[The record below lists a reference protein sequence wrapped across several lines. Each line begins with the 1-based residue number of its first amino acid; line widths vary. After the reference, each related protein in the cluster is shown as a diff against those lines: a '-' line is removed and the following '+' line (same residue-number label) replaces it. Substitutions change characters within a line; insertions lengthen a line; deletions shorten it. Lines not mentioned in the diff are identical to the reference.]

1 MIDTRSLLKL
11 ISIVLI
17 KFAVFTDS
25 AYARWATYDDTDLK
39 TEFYNENLI
48 INKDGTTESVIE
60 IQEQIL
66 KESAR
71 SYATNYKFIY
81 DGVSSDITL
90 IEAKTINNEAEF
102 PVTKDRIEDKTLA
115 SIGHGFDEQRQIL
128 ISYPNIGIG
137 SKIYLKY
144 KYTVKEPALSGVF
157 SKLLYF
163 GMGSYCQSAKI
174 TVSSELPLHIMVND
188 SDSSLNIVK
197 NKEDNFQKLDITLK
211 KPIYKAVTDEP
222 CSGVLD
228 SKHLVWI
235 SLSSLGSWE
244 ELAHK
249 VDTDY
254 DKVISQPLP
263 KLFSDIAKATEEA
276 KGDKDR
282 IDTVTSLLSEKIQYM
297 GDWRAI
303 KGRFIP
309 RDLNEIASTGV
320 GDCKDFTA
328 ATIAILRS
336 IGYKADPALVL
347 RGQYEKPL
355 NILPGI
361 NNFNHVIVKVIT
373 NEGKVYWIDPTNI
386 TSMAG
391 NIFADIAEK
400 ATLILNMEKPIYE
413 VIPAIDFKHSVI
425 EENET
430 LSVKNNY
437 SAVNYKGNIALKGE
451 MANYVTGLDLY
462 YSKQQMED
470 FAFRMISGIE
480 LEKDERKNLVLPQ
493 LSSRIVKDV
502 KVEYEYERKN
512 ALFKTNV
519 SYALTM
525 GSAPE
530 VSSIINSPPDRVTDL
545 LMGAPHINTKK
556 TLIKNAKAKGINK
569 LNYSI
574 DSPWIKVTRTL
585 VNKGRDV
592 EINDETL
599 VLRSFITKEDLET
612 LLFKNLK
619 TSLAKDLQKASI
631 VFE

>member
-1 MIDTRSLLKL
+1 MIYTRSLFKL
-11 ISIVLI
+11 IFIFLI
-17 KFAVFTDS
+17 SFAFFYGS
-25 AYARWATYDDTDLK
+25 AYARWATYDGADLK
-39 TEFYNENLI
+39 TEFYNEHLI
-48 INKDGTTESVIE
+48 INKDGTTEAVIE

-90 IEAKTINNEAEF
+90 IEAKTINNGKES

-144 KYTVKEPALSGVF
+144 KHTVKAPALAGVF
-157 SKLLYF
+157 SNLLYF
-163 GMGSYCQSAKI
+163 GTGSYWQAAKI
-174 TVSSELPLHIMVND
+174 SVRSELPLHIMVND
-188 SDSSLNIVK
+188 PDSSLNIIK
-197 NKEDNFQKLDITLK
+197 NKEDHFQKLDITLR
-211 KPIYKAVTDEP
+211 KPVYKAVTDEP
-222 CSGVLD
+222 CSGVL
-228 SKHLVWI
+228 SNEHLVWI
-235 SLSSLGSWE
+235 SLSTLGSWE

-249 VDTDY
+249 VDIDY
-254 DKVISQPLP
+254 NKVISQPLP
-263 KLFSDIAKATEEA
+263 KLFGDIAKTAAEI
-276 KGDKDR
+276 KGDKDK
-282 IDTVTSLLSEKIQYM
+282 IDTITSLLNEKIQYM
-297 GDWRAI
+297 GDWWAI
-303 KGRFIP
+303 KGRFVP
-309 RDLNEIASTGV
+309 RDLNEIVSTGV

-328 ATIAILRS
+328 ATAAILRT
-336 IGYKADPALVL
+336 IGYKADPALIL
-347 RGQYEKPL
+347 RGQYEKSL

-361 NNFNHVIVKVIT
+361 NNFNHVIAKVT
-373 NEGKVYWIDPTNI
+373 ASDWNVYWIDPTNI

-400 ATLILNMEKPIYE
+400 ATLVLNIEKPIYE

-425 EENET
+425 EENEI

-437 SAVNYKGNIALKGE
+437 SVVNYKGNIALKGE

-470 FAFRMISGIE
+470 FAFRMISGVE
-480 LEKDERKNLVLPQ
+480 LEKDERKNLVLPM

-502 KVEYEYERKN
+502 KVEYEYERKD
-512 ALFKTNV
+512 ALFKTNI

-545 LMGAPHINTKK
+545 FMGSPHVNTKK

-574 DSPWIKVTRTL
+574 DSPWLKVTRTL

-592 EINDETL
+592 EITNETL

-612 LLFKNLK
+612 PLFKNLK
-619 TSLAKDLQKASI
+619 ASLAKDLQKASI

>member
-1 MIDTRSLLKL
+1 MIYTRSLFKL
-11 ISIVLI
+11 IFIFLI
-17 KFAVFTDS
+17 SFAFFYGS
-25 AYARWATYDDTDLK
+25 AYARWATYDDADLK
-39 TEFYNENLI
+39 TEFYNEHLI
-48 INKDGTTESVIE
+48 INKDGTTEAVIE

-90 IEAKTINNEAEF
+90 IEAKTINNGKES
-102 PVTKDRIEDKTLA
+102 PVTEDRIEDKTLA

-144 KYTVKEPALSGVF
+144 KHTVKAPALAGVF
-157 SKLLYF
+157 SNLLYF
-163 GMGSYCQSAKI
+163 GTGSYWQAAKI
-174 TVSSELPLHIMVND
+174 SVKSELPLHIMVND
-188 SDSSLNIVK
+188 PDSSLNIIK
-197 NKEDNFQKLDITLK
+197 NKEDNFQKLDITLR
-211 KPIYKAVTDEP
+211 KPVYKAVTDEP
-222 CSGVLD
+222 CSGVL
-228 SKHLVWI
+228 SNEHLVWI
-235 SLSSLGSWE
+235 SLSTLGSWE

-249 VDTDY
+249 VNTDY
-254 DKVISQPLP
+254 NEVISQPLP
-263 KLFSDIAKATEEA
+263 KLFNDIAKTAGEV
-276 KGDKDR
+276 KGDKDK
-282 IDTVTSLLSEKIQYM
+282 IDTITSLLNEKIQYM

-303 KGRFIP
+303 KGRFVP

-328 ATIAILRS
+328 ATAAILRS

-347 RGQYEKPL
+347 RGQYEKSL

-361 NNFNHVIVKVIT
+361 NNFNHVIAKVT
-373 NEGKVYWIDPTNI
+373 ASDGNVYWIDPTNI
-386 TSMAG
+386 TSMTG

-400 ATLILNMEKPIYE
+400 ATLVLNIEKPIYE

-425 EENET
+425 EENEI

-437 SAVNYKGNIALKGE
+437 SVVNYKGNIALKGE

-470 FAFRMISGIE
+470 FAFRMISGVE
-480 LEKDERKNLVLPQ
+480 LEKDERKNLVLPM

-502 KVEYEYERKN
+502 KVEYEYERKD
-512 ALFKTNV
+512 ALFKTNI

-545 LMGAPHINTKK
+545 FMGAPHINTKT

-574 DSPWIKVTRTL
+574 DSPWLKVTRTL

-592 EINDETL
+592 EITDENL
-599 VLRSFITKEDLET
+599 VLRSFIAKEDLET
-612 LLFKNLK
+612 PLFKNLK
-619 TSLAKDLQKASI
+619 ASLAKDLHKASI

>member
-1 MIDTRSLLKL
+1 MIDTRSLFKL
-11 ISIVLI
+11 ISIILI
-17 KFAVFTDS
+17 KFAVLTDS
-25 AYARWATYDDTDLK
+25 AYARWATYDDADLK

-48 INKDGTTESVIE
+48 INKDGTTEAVIE

-90 IEAKTINNEAEF
+90 IEAKTINNGQEF

-115 SIGHGFDEQRQIL
+115 SIGHGFDEQRQLL

-144 KYTVKEPALSGVF
+144 KYTVKKPALSGVF

-197 NKEDNFQKLDITLK
+197 NKEDNFQKLNITLK
-211 KPIYKAVTDEP
+211 KPLYKAVTDEP

-263 KLFSDIAKATEEA
+263 KLFSDIAKAAEEVNGG
-276 KGDKDR
+276 KDK

-336 IGYKADPALVL
+336 IGYKADPALV
-347 RGQYEKPL
+347 
-355 NILPGI
+355 
-361 NNFNHVIVKVIT
+361 
-373 NEGKVYWIDPTNI
+373 
-386 TSMAG
+386 
-391 NIFADIAEK
+391 
-400 ATLILNMEKPIYE
+400 LNMEKPIYE

-493 LSSRIVKDV
+493 LSSRIVKNV

-556 TLIKNAKAKGINK
+556 TLIKNAKAKRINK

>member
-11 ISIVLI
+11 ISIALI
-17 KFAVFTDS
+17 KFTVFTDS
-25 AYARWATYDDTDLK
+25 AYARWATYDDADLK

-90 IEAKTINNEAEF
+90 IEAKTINNGQEF
-102 PVTKDRIEDKTLA
+102 PVAKDRIEDKTLA
-115 SIGHGFDEQRQIL
+115 SIGHGFDEQRQLL

-144 KYTVKEPALSGVF
+144 KHTVKAPALAGVF
-157 SKLLYF
+157 SNLLYF
-163 GMGSYCQSAKI
+163 CTESYCQSAKI
-174 TVSSELPLHIMVND
+174 SVSSELPLHIMVND
-188 SDSSLNIVK
+188 PDSSLNIIK
-197 NKEDNFQKLDITLK
+197 NKVDNFQKLDITLK
-211 KPIYKAVTDEP
+211 KPLYKAVTDEP

-235 SLSSLGSWE
+235 SLSSIASWE

-249 VDTDY
+249 VDIDY
-254 DKVISQPLP
+254 NKVISQPLP
-263 KLFSDIAKATEEA
+263 KLFSDIAKATEEV
-276 KGDKDR
+276 KGDKDK

-309 RDLNEIASTGV
+309 RDLKEIASTGV

-328 ATIAILRS
+328 ATAAILRS

-361 NNFNHVIVKVIT
+361 DNFNHVIVKVT
-373 NEGKVYWIDPTNI
+373 TSEGRIYWVDPTNI

-400 ATLILNMEKPIYE
+400 ATLVLNMEKPIYE
-413 VIPAIDFKHSVI
+413 VIPAVDFKHSVI

-437 SAVNYKGNIALKGE
+437 LAVNYKGDIALKGE
-451 MANYVTGLDLY
+451 MANYVTSLDLY

-519 SYALTM
+519 GYALTM
-525 GSAPE
+525 NSAPE
-530 VSSIINSPPDRVTDL
+530 VSSIINSLPDRVTDL
-545 LMGAPHINTKK
+545 FMGAPHINTKK

-574 DSPWIKVTRTL
+574 DSPWLKVTRTL

-592 EINDETL
+592 EITDETL
-599 VLRSFITKEDLET
+599 VLCSFIAKEDLET
-612 LLFKNLK
+612 PLFKNLK
-619 TSLAKDLQKASI
+619 ASLAKDLQKASI

>member
-1 MIDTRSLLKL
+1 MIDTRSLFKL
-11 ISIVLI
+11 ISIILI
-17 KFAVFTDS
+17 KFAVLTDS
-25 AYARWATYDDTDLK
+25 AYARWATYDDADLK

-48 INKDGTTESVIE
+48 INKDGTTEAVIE

-90 IEAKTINNEAEF
+90 IEAKTINNGQEF

-115 SIGHGFDEQRQIL
+115 SIGHGFDEQRQLL

-144 KYTVKEPALSGVF
+144 KYTVKKPALSGVF

-263 KLFSDIAKATEEA
+263 KLFSDIAKAAEEVNGG
-276 KGDKDR
+276 KDK

-336 IGYKADPALVL
+336 IGYKADPALV
-347 RGQYEKPL
+347 
-355 NILPGI
+355 
-361 NNFNHVIVKVIT
+361 
-373 NEGKVYWIDPTNI
+373 
-386 TSMAG
+386 
-391 NIFADIAEK
+391 
-400 ATLILNMEKPIYE
+400 LNMEKPIYE

-556 TLIKNAKAKGINK
+556 TLIKNAKAKRINK

>member
-1 MIDTRSLLKL
+1 MIDTRSLFKL
-11 ISIVLI
+11 ISIILI
-17 KFAVFTDS
+17 KFAVLTDS
-25 AYARWATYDDTDLK
+25 AYARWATYDDADLK

-48 INKDGTTESVIE
+48 INKDGTTEAVIE

-90 IEAKTINNEAEF
+90 IEAKTINNGQEF

-144 KYTVKEPALSGVF
+144 KYTVKKPALSGVF

-197 NKEDNFQKLDITLK
+197 NKEDNFQKLNITLK
-211 KPIYKAVTDEP
+211 KPLYKAVTDEP

-263 KLFSDIAKATEEA
+263 KLFSDIAKAAEEVNGG
-276 KGDKDR
+276 KDK

-336 IGYKADPALVL
+336 IGYKADPALV
-347 RGQYEKPL
+347 
-355 NILPGI
+355 
-361 NNFNHVIVKVIT
+361 
-373 NEGKVYWIDPTNI
+373 
-386 TSMAG
+386 
-391 NIFADIAEK
+391 
-400 ATLILNMEKPIYE
+400 LNMEKPIYE

-493 LSSRIVKDV
+493 LSSRIVKNV

-556 TLIKNAKAKGINK
+556 TLIKNAKAKRINK

>member
-1 MIDTRSLLKL
+1 
-11 ISIVLI
+11 
-17 KFAVFTDS
+17 
-25 AYARWATYDDTDLK
+25 
-39 TEFYNENLI
+39 
-48 INKDGTTESVIE
+48 
-60 IQEQIL
+60 
-66 KESAR
+66 
-71 SYATNYKFIY
+71 
-81 DGVSSDITL
+81 
-90 IEAKTINNEAEF
+90 
-102 PVTKDRIEDKTLA
+102 
-115 SIGHGFDEQRQIL
+115 
-128 ISYPNIGIG
+128 
-137 SKIYLKY
+137 
-144 KYTVKEPALSGVF
+144 
-157 SKLLYF
+157 
-163 GMGSYCQSAKI
+163 
-174 TVSSELPLHIMVND
+174 
-188 SDSSLNIVK
+188 
-197 NKEDNFQKLDITLK
+197 
-211 KPIYKAVTDEP
+211 
-222 CSGVLD
+222 
-228 SKHLVWI
+228 
-235 SLSSLGSWE
+235 
-244 ELAHK
+244 
-249 VDTDY
+249 
-254 DKVISQPLP
+254 
-263 KLFSDIAKATEEA
+263 
-276 KGDKDR
+276 
-282 IDTVTSLLSEKIQYM
+282 M

-400 ATLILNMEKPIYE
+400 ATLVLNMEKPIYE

-556 TLIKNAKAKGINK
+556 TLIKNAKAKRINK

>member
-1 MIDTRSLLKL
+1 MIYTRSLFKL
-11 ISIVLI
+11 IFIFLI
-17 KFAVFTDS
+17 SFAFFYGS
-25 AYARWATYDDTDLK
+25 AYARWATYDDADLK
-39 TEFYNENLI
+39 TEFYNEHLI
-48 INKDGTTESVIE
+48 INKDGTTEAVIE

-90 IEAKTINNEAEF
+90 IEAKTINNGKES
-102 PVTKDRIEDKTLA
+102 PVTEDRIEDKTLA

-144 KYTVKEPALSGVF
+144 KHTVKAPALAGVF
-157 SKLLYF
+157 SNLLYF
-163 GMGSYCQSAKI
+163 GTGSYWQAAKI
-174 TVSSELPLHIMVND
+174 SVKSELPLHIMVND
-188 SDSSLNIVK
+188 PDSSLNIIK
-197 NKEDNFQKLDITLK
+197 NKEDNFQKLDITLR
-211 KPIYKAVTDEP
+211 KPVYKAVTDEP
-222 CSGVLD
+222 CSGVL
-228 SKHLVWI
+228 SNEHLVWI

-249 VDTDY
+249 VNTDY
-254 DKVISQPLP
+254 NEVISQPLP
-263 KLFSDIAKATEEA
+263 KLFNDIAKTAGEV
-276 KGDKDR
+276 KGDKDK
-282 IDTVTSLLSEKIQYM
+282 IDTITSLLNEKIQYM

-303 KGRFIP
+303 KGRFVP

-328 ATIAILRS
+328 ATAAILRS

-347 RGQYEKPL
+347 RGQYEKSL

-361 NNFNHVIVKVIT
+361 NNFNHVIAKVT
-373 NEGKVYWIDPTNI
+373 ASDGNVYWIDPTNI
-386 TSMAG
+386 TSMTG

-400 ATLILNMEKPIYE
+400 ATLVLNIEKPIYE

-425 EENET
+425 EENEI

-437 SAVNYKGNIALKGE
+437 SVVNYKGNIALKGE

-470 FAFRMISGIE
+470 FAFRMISGVE
-480 LEKDERKNLVLPQ
+480 LEKDERKNLVLPM

-502 KVEYEYERKN
+502 KVEYEYERKD
-512 ALFKTNV
+512 ALFKTNI

-545 LMGAPHINTKK
+545 FMGAPHINTKT

-574 DSPWIKVTRTL
+574 DSPWLKVTRTL

-592 EINDETL
+592 EITDENL
-599 VLRSFITKEDLET
+599 VLRSFIAKEDLET
-612 LLFKNLK
+612 PLFKNLK
-619 TSLAKDLQKASI
+619 ASLAKDLHKASI

>member
-1 MIDTRSLLKL
+1 MIDIRSLFKL

-17 KFAVFTDS
+17 KFAVLTDP
-25 AYARWATYDDTDLK
+25 AYARWATYDDADLK

-48 INKDGTTESVIE
+48 INKDGTTEAVIE

-90 IEAKTINNEAEF
+90 IEAKTINNGQEF

-115 SIGHGFDEQRQIL
+115 SIGHGFDEQRQLL

-144 KYTVKEPALSGVF
+144 KYTVKKPALSGVF

-197 NKEDNFQKLDITLK
+197 NKEDNFQKLNITLK
-211 KPIYKAVTDEP
+211 KPLYKAVTDEP

-263 KLFSDIAKATEEA
+263 KLFSDIAKAAEEVNGG
-276 KGDKDR
+276 KDK

-336 IGYKADPALVL
+336 IGYKADPALV
-347 RGQYEKPL
+347 
-355 NILPGI
+355 
-361 NNFNHVIVKVIT
+361 
-373 NEGKVYWIDPTNI
+373 
-386 TSMAG
+386 
-391 NIFADIAEK
+391 
-400 ATLILNMEKPIYE
+400 LNMEKPIYE

-556 TLIKNAKAKGINK
+556 TLIKNAKAKRINK

>member
-1 MIDTRSLLKL
+1 MIYTRSLFKL
-11 ISIVLI
+11 IFIFLI
-17 KFAVFTDS
+17 SFAFFYGS
-25 AYARWATYDDTDLK
+25 AYARWATYDDADLK
-39 TEFYNENLI
+39 TEFYNEHLI
-48 INKDGTTESVIE
+48 INKDGTTEAVIE

-90 IEAKTINNEAEF
+90 IEAKTINNGKES

-144 KYTVKEPALSGVF
+144 KHTVKAPALAGVF
-157 SKLLYF
+157 SNLLYF
-163 GMGSYCQSAKI
+163 GTGSYWQAAKI
-174 TVSSELPLHIMVND
+174 SVKSELPLHIMVND
-188 SDSSLNIVK
+188 PDSSLNIIK
-197 NKEDNFQKLDITLK
+197 NKEDNFQKLDITLR
-211 KPIYKAVTDEP
+211 KPVYKAVTDEP
-222 CSGVLD
+222 CSGVL
-228 SKHLVWI
+228 SNEHLVWI

-249 VDTDY
+249 VNTDY
-254 DKVISQPLP
+254 NEVISQPLP
-263 KLFSDIAKATEEA
+263 KLFNDIAKTAGEV
-276 KGDKDR
+276 KGDKDK
-282 IDTVTSLLSEKIQYM
+282 IDTITSLLNEKIQYM

-303 KGRFIP
+303 KGRFVP

-328 ATIAILRS
+328 ATAAILRS

-347 RGQYEKPL
+347 RGQYGKSL

-361 NNFNHVIVKVIT
+361 NNFNHFIAKVT
-373 NEGKVYWIDPTNI
+373 ASDGNVYWIDPTNI

-400 ATLILNMEKPIYE
+400 ATLVLNIEKPIYE

-425 EENET
+425 EENEI

-437 SAVNYKGNIALKGE
+437 SVVNYKGNIALKGE

-470 FAFRMISGIE
+470 FAFRMISGVE
-480 LEKDERKNLVLPQ
+480 LEKDERKNLVLPM

-502 KVEYEYERKN
+502 KVEYEYERKD
-512 ALFKTNV
+512 ALFKTNI

-545 LMGAPHINTKK
+545 FMGAPHINTKT

-574 DSPWIKVTRTL
+574 DSPWLKVTRTL

-592 EINDETL
+592 EITDETL
-599 VLRSFITKEDLET
+599 VLRSFIAKEDLET
-612 LLFKNLK
+612 PLFKNLK
-619 TSLAKDLQKASI
+619 ASLAKDLHKASI

>member
-1 MIDTRSLLKL
+1 MIDTRSLFKL
-11 ISIVLI
+11 ISIILI
-17 KFAVFTDS
+17 KFAVLTDS
-25 AYARWATYDDTDLK
+25 AYARWATYDDADLK

-48 INKDGTTESVIE
+48 INKDGTTEAVIE

-90 IEAKTINNEAEF
+90 IEAKTINNGQEF

-115 SIGHGFDEQRQIL
+115 SIGHGFDEQRQLL

-144 KYTVKEPALSGVF
+144 KYTVKKPALSGVF

-197 NKEDNFQKLDITLK
+197 NKEDNFQKLNITLK
-211 KPIYKAVTDEP
+211 KPLYKAVTDEP

-263 KLFSDIAKATEEA
+263 KLFSDIAKAAEEVNGG
-276 KGDKDR
+276 KDK

-336 IGYKADPALVL
+336 IGYKADPALV
-347 RGQYEKPL
+347 
-355 NILPGI
+355 
-361 NNFNHVIVKVIT
+361 
-373 NEGKVYWIDPTNI
+373 
-386 TSMAG
+386 
-391 NIFADIAEK
+391 
-400 ATLILNMEKPIYE
+400 LNMEKPIYE

-556 TLIKNAKAKGINK
+556 TLIKNAKAKRINK

>member
-11 ISIVLI
+11 ISIALI
-17 KFAVFTDS
+17 KFTVFTDS
-25 AYARWATYDDTDLK
+25 AYARWATYDDADLK

-90 IEAKTINNEAEF
+90 IEAKTINNGKES

-144 KYTVKEPALSGVF
+144 KHTVKAPALAGVF
-157 SKLLYF
+157 SNLLYF
-163 GMGSYCQSAKI
+163 GTGSYWQAAKI
-174 TVSSELPLHIMVND
+174 SVKSELPLHIMVND
-188 SDSSLNIVK
+188 PDSSLNIIK
-197 NKEDNFQKLDITLK
+197 NKEDNFQKLDITLR
-211 KPIYKAVTDEP
+211 KPVYKAVTDEP
-222 CSGVLD
+222 CSGVL
-228 SKHLVWI
+228 SNEHLVWI

-249 VDTDY
+249 VNTDY
-254 DKVISQPLP
+254 NEVISQPLP
-263 KLFSDIAKATEEA
+263 KLFNDIAKTAGEV
-276 KGDKDR
+276 KGDKDK
-282 IDTVTSLLSEKIQYM
+282 IDTITSLLNEKIQYM

-303 KGRFIP
+303 KGRFVP

-328 ATIAILRS
+328 ATAAILRS

-347 RGQYEKPL
+347 RGQYEKSL

-361 NNFNHVIVKVIT
+361 NNFNHVIAKVT
-373 NEGKVYWIDPTNI
+373 ASDGNVYWIDPTNI
-386 TSMAG
+386 TSMTG

-400 ATLILNMEKPIYE
+400 ATLVLNIEKPIYE

-425 EENET
+425 EENEI

-437 SAVNYKGNIALKGE
+437 SVVNYKGNIALKGE

-470 FAFRMISGIE
+470 FAFRMISGVE
-480 LEKDERKNLVLPQ
+480 LEKDERKNLVLPM

-502 KVEYEYERKN
+502 KVEYEYERKD
-512 ALFKTNV
+512 ALFKTNI

-545 LMGAPHINTKK
+545 FMGAPHINTKT

-574 DSPWIKVTRTL
+574 DSPWLKVTRTL

-592 EINDETL
+592 EITDETL
-599 VLRSFITKEDLET
+599 VLRSFIAKEDLET
-612 LLFKNLK
+612 PLFKNLK
-619 TSLAKDLQKASI
+619 ASLAKDLHKASI

>member
-1 MIDTRSLLKL
+1 MIYTRSLFKL
-11 ISIVLI
+11 IFIFLI
-17 KFAVFTDS
+17 SFAFFYGS
-25 AYARWATYDDTDLK
+25 AYARWATYDDADLK
-39 TEFYNENLI
+39 TEFYNEHLI
-48 INKDGTTESVIE
+48 INKDGTTEAVIE

-90 IEAKTINNEAEF
+90 IEAKTINNGKES

-144 KYTVKEPALSGVF
+144 KHTVKAPALAGVF
-157 SKLLYF
+157 SNLLYF
-163 GMGSYCQSAKI
+163 GTGSYWQAAKI
-174 TVSSELPLHIMVND
+174 SVKSELPLHIMVND
-188 SDSSLNIVK
+188 PDSSLNIIK
-197 NKEDNFQKLDITLK
+197 NKEDNFQKLDITLR
-211 KPIYKAVTDEP
+211 KPVYKAVTDEP
-222 CSGVLD
+222 CSGVL
-228 SKHLVWI
+228 SNEHLVWI

-249 VDTDY
+249 VNTDY
-254 DKVISQPLP
+254 NEVISQPLP
-263 KLFSDIAKATEEA
+263 KLFNDIAKTAGEV
-276 KGDKDR
+276 KGDKDK
-282 IDTVTSLLSEKIQYM
+282 IDTITSLLNEKIQYM

-303 KGRFIP
+303 KGRFVP

-328 ATIAILRS
+328 ATAAILRS

-347 RGQYEKPL
+347 RGQYEKSL

-361 NNFNHVIVKVIT
+361 NNFNHVIAKVT
-373 NEGKVYWIDPTNI
+373 ASDGNVYWIDPTNI
-386 TSMAG
+386 TSMTG

-400 ATLILNMEKPIYE
+400 ATLVLNIEKPIYE

-425 EENET
+425 EENEI

-437 SAVNYKGNIALKGE
+437 SVVNYKGNIALKGE

-470 FAFRMISGIE
+470 FAFRMISGVE
-480 LEKDERKNLVLPQ
+480 LEKDERKNLVLPM

-502 KVEYEYERKN
+502 KVEYEYERKD
-512 ALFKTNV
+512 ALFKTNI

-545 LMGAPHINTKK
+545 FMGAPHINTKT

-574 DSPWIKVTRTL
+574 DSPWLKVTRTL

-592 EINDETL
+592 EITDETL
-599 VLRSFITKEDLET
+599 VLRSFIAKEDLET
-612 LLFKNLK
+612 PLFKNLK
-619 TSLAKDLQKASI
+619 ASLAKDLHKASI